1 MELQSRASKLPRSSG
16 MIHPERLTLIATG
29 CLVLFAAAALGAYGT
44 HGVQGVV
51 DAARWG
57 AYEVAVDYQFYHG
70 LGIVAAGILADR
82 FPESRS
88 IARSGWILLI
98 GIAVFSGSIY
108 ATTFGAPDAIGALA
122 PLGGLAMM
130 AGWLLLALGVWR
142 AGRSR
147 VRE

>member
-1 MELQSRASKLPRSSG
+1 
-16 MIHPERLTLIATG
+16 MINPQRLTLIAVG
-29 CLVLFAAAALGAYGT
+29 ALLLFTATALGAYGT

-51 DAARWG
+51 DAAQWS

-82 FPESRS
+82 LPDSRLV
-88 IARSGWILLI
+88 AWSGWVLLA
-98 GIAVFSGSIY
+98 GIASIY
-108 ATTFGAPDAIGALA
+108 ATTFGAPAAVGALA

-142 AGRSR
+142 AGRAR
-147 VRE
+147 GDG

>member
-1 MELQSRASKLPRSSG
+1 MVNA
-16 MIHPERLTLIATG
+16 ERNALIAIG
-29 CLVLFAAAALGAYGT
+29 CLVLFAATALGAYGT

-51 DAARWG
+51 DAAQWS

-82 FPESRS
+82 FPDSRML
-88 IARSGWILLI
+88 AWSGWVLLA
-98 GIAVFSGSIY
+98 GVAGFSGSIY
-108 ATTFGAPDAIGALA
+108 ATTFGAPAAVGALA

-142 AGRSR
+142 ASGTHRT
-147 VRE
+147 